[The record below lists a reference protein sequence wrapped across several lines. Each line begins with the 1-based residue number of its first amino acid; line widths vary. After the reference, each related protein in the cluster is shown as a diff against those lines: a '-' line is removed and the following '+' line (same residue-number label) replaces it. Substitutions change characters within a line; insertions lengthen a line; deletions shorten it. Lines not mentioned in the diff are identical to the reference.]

1 MSFRFTATEAAVADV
16 DVASSLTQ
24 DSQSGLLSR
33 FTSAFLWH
41 AGFQSVSIFRDE
53 GIPGRPICPRPHT
66 FSGSTEAAPNSGEPQ
81 SRDIRPVEGNTMDAI
96 EVARSFGRGFNR
108 AARSMSRKVRRDGQ
122 QQTTASSSS
131 DALPTASAPSLAAS
145 TTAEEPHPP
154 TAEPD
159 LEAQIPAQTAINSQY
174 AAVPLAS
181 PLPFTPTTPH
191 QPISPPAHTAQTQH
205 LLPGLTL
212 GLSAQHPTHDAS
224 TQHMPPQSAGSAV
237 SAVSSSQASTLND
250 NYHVQTLTVPATNH
264 SQPVS
269 PLSPL
274 SPPPPAI
281 THSPASNSFIPS
293 AISFAPQVHPN
304 SPAPHPLNISAA
316 NSPGQYIPSPLE
328 SPLPLDLEPQITGKE
343 KDAVSLRSTSARPR
357 TSRSRRDSVIEKVA
371 SLDPRRRSKILGPK
385 TGNSLMDLPPEL
397 QLLIIDHL
405 EFGELE
411 NLRRTC
417 RFYRNFLT
425 KQTIRDLFGEQFR
438 LALLAHC
445 YICLRYDPTRGS
457 LLWADYNH
465 PRYPLASKCVDC
477 AYQKNELGVG
487 KKVALGN
494 YASVW
499 ICRWCGYPVTNASA
513 PNQPEFHKGCY
524 DHYNNVLLVYFVLG
538 WIQLCLGIV
547 AGALCWRYFSDEVFV
562 LAPSIVNFILLWWCL
577 ALLITRGEH
586 KRTYHISGVLELA
599 ILGLWCLPVYVF
611 VDLIQNGLAGAED
624 RRVLVTLVFVALNML
639 FRLFNLL
646 GNIIL
651 ACEWR
656 HFARNKVRTTPATR
670 FTNLVLSGLVY
681 WTYPQSVEQEYPA
694 QYHFFNT
701 GRRRIKRILAERNQ
715 QRQRQQQ
722 QMMMLP

>member
-1 MSFRFTATEAAVADV
+1 
-16 DVASSLTQ
+16 
-24 DSQSGLLSR
+24 
-33 FTSAFLWH
+33 
-41 AGFQSVSIFRDE
+41 
-53 GIPGRPICPRPHT
+53 
-66 FSGSTEAAPNSGEPQ
+66 
-81 SRDIRPVEGNTMDAI
+81 MDAF
-96 EVARSFGRGFNR
+96 EVVRSFGRGINR
-108 AARSMSRKVRRDGQ
+108 AARGVRNKVRRDGQ
-122 QQTTASSSS
+122 PSSSES
-131 DALPTASAPSLAAS
+131 SPTSSAPSLSAS
-145 TTAEEPHPP
+145 STSAEEPHHEP
-154 TAEPD
+154 TGQQPD
-159 LEAQIPAQTAINSQY
+159 LEAQIPPPVQTASSQNHY
-174 AAVPLAS
+174 EAVPLAS
-181 PLPFTPTTPH
+181 PPPFTPTTPH
-191 QPISPPAHTAQTQH
+191 HQPTSPPPHTAAHSQH
-205 LLPGLTL
+205 VLPTLTLTL
-212 GLSAQHPTHDAS
+212 GPSAQAPTHDAS
-224 TQHMPPQSAGSAV
+224 DHSHPPQSAGSTV
-237 SAVSSSQASTLND
+237 SAMSNAQTLN
-250 NYHVQTLTVPATNH
+250 NSNTHIQTLNVPADL

-274 SPPPPAI
+274 PPAI
-281 THSPASNSFIPS
+281 VHSPASPSFIPS

-304 SPAPHPLNISAA
+304 SPVPQPLNLSAGP
-316 NSPGQYIPSPLE
+316 SPSGQYLPSPLN
-328 SPLPLDLEPQITGKE
+328 SPLPLDLERSSRSLHTRE
-343 KDAVSLRSTSARPR
+343 KDAVSLRSQSARPR

-371 SLDPRRRSKILGPK
+371 SLDPRLSRRRSRILGPK

-445 YICLRYDPTRGS
+445 YVCLKYDPTRGS

-477 AYQKNELGVG
+477 AYQKNELSVG

-524 DHYNNVLLVYFVLG
+524 EHYNNVLLVYFVLG
-538 WIQLCLGIV
+538 WIQLCLGVV
-547 AGALCWRYFSDEVFV
+547 AGALCWRYFKDKVLV

-586 KRTYHISGVLELA
+586 KRTYHLSLILEAA
-599 ILGLWCLPVYVF
+599 ILGLWCMPLYVF
-611 VDLIQNGLAGAED
+611 INLNEENFKGLED
-624 RRVLVTLVFVALNML
+624 RRVTVTLVFVVLNMF
-639 FRLFNLL
+639 FRLLNVL
-646 GNIIL
+646 GNLIL

-656 HFARNKVRTTPATR
+656 HFARNKPRSTPITKALS
-670 FTNLVLSGLVY
+670 FVLAGLVY
-681 WTYPQSVEQEYPA
+681 WTYPQSIEQEYPA

-701 GRRRIKRILAERNQ
+701 GRRRIKRILAERNH
-715 QRQRQQQ
+715 QRQQQ
-722 QMMMLP
+722 QLTMMI